1 MEQMIKRKNE
11 LLEEAGEALKEIWYI
26 YRMTRS
32 TECKNDKARETLE
45 RLVIERLSSLSYR
58 YEIYLEESKVVPV
71 KATRDH
77 FLDLPTDDEIDAVRE
92 VNGDD

>member
-11 LLEEAGEALKEIWYI
+11 MLKEAGEALKEIWYI

-32 TECKNDKARETLE
+32 TECKNDIARETLE
-45 RLVIERLSSLSYR
+45 RLVIERLRSLSYR
-58 YEIYLEESKVVPV
+58 YEIYLEESNIVPV

-77 FLDLPTDDEIDAVRE
+77 FLDLPTDDEINAVRE

>member
-11 LLEEAGEALKEIWYI
+11 LLKEAGEALEEIWYI

-32 TECKNDKARETLE
+32 TECKTDKARATLE

-71 KATRDH
+71 KTERDH
-77 FLDLPTDDEIDAVRE
+77 FLDLPTEEEISAARE
-92 VNGDD
+92 VYGDD

>member
-11 LLEEAGEALKEIWYI
+11 LLKEAGEALKEIWYI
-26 YRMTRS
+26 YRMTRN

-58 YEIYLEESKVVPV
+58 YEIYLEESEVVPA
-71 KATRDH
+71 KTTRDH
-77 FLDLPTDDEIDAVRE
+77 FLDLPTDDEIEAVRE